1 MKDVLLNHGA
11 QRTAGGSKLISTGQ
25 TGKSRALGSFD

>member
-11 QRTAGGSKLISTGQ
+11 QRTVGGSKLISAEQ
-25 TGKSRALGSFD
+25 TGTSRALGSFD